1 MVNVKQLATTLESWF
16 TAMDKVIVALSGGID
31 SSLVAYVARKV
42 LGKEN
47 VVAVISASASV
58 KEKELKDA
66 RYFCT
71 AFDIRL
77 EEIDAHEIEDSHY
90 RQNPVNRCF
99 FCKSALYTEL
109 DKLISGLYTDH
120 TVLNGNN
127 FSDFGDFR
135 PGLRAAEE
143 HRVLSPLAMC
153 HFSKADIRN
162 VAKFY
167 GLPNWNKP
175 ASPCLS
181 SRFPYGETITEK
193 KLKMV
198 EKAEDLLNDHG
209 FGDVRV
215 RYIQNT
221 ARIEVPTDRIAEL
234 RIIFHH
240 IETEIKSFGF
250 DNCEIDPE
258 GLISGKLNRALKIS

>member
-1 MVNVKQLATTLESWF
+1 MVDVKQLAVKLESWF
-16 TAMDKVIVALSGGID
+16 TGIDKAIVALSGGID
-31 SSLVAYVARKV
+31 SSLVAYAARKM
-42 LGKEN
+42 LGKKN

-58 KEKELKDA
+58 KEKELKGA

-71 AFDIRL
+71 AFDIHL

-90 RQNPVNRCF
+90 HQNPVNRCF

-109 DKLISGLYTDH
+109 DNLISERYTEH

-127 FSDFGDFR
+127 FSDYGDFR
-135 PGLRAAEE
+135 PGLKAAEE
-143 HRVLSPLAMC
+143 HRVLSPLAIC
-153 HFSKADIRN
+153 HFSKDDIRN

-181 SRFPYGETITEK
+181 SRFPYGEAITAE

-209 FGDVRV
+209 FENVRV
-215 RYIQNT
+215 RYIQNM
-221 ARIEVPTDRIAEL
+221 ARIEVPDDRIAEL
-234 RIIFHH
+234 KIIFHH
-240 IETEIKSFGF
+240 IESEFKSFGF
-250 DNCEIDPE
+250 DACDIDPE